1 MGQEEG
7 QASLGHSTSKFE
19 GAEAAA
25 VIEDF
30 EDADEAEAETEAED
44 ATGVGHQGRPRDGLV
59 LLDHGEVRVLEEGS
73 LDETIVTPVTRVRS
87 P

>member
-7 QASLGHSTSKFE
+7 QSFLGHSTSKFE

-25 VIEDF
+25 VIEDL
-30 EDADEAEAETEAED
+30 EDADEAEAEAEAED
-44 ATGVGHQGRPRDGLV
+44 AAGVGHQGRPRDGLV

-73 LDETIVTPVTRVRS
+73 LDETIVTPVTRARS